1 MKKLT
6 FIWDLDGTLI
16 DSYVPIMEA
25 LEETYRHFGL
35 IFDKELI
42 HECIL
47 QESVGQLLV
56 NLSEEEQIPHEKLK
70 AYFTK
75 EQESRDS
82 KIHLMPYAKEILE
95 WTKEQ
100 DIPNFMYTHKGAS
113 THSVLETLQISH
125 YFDEILTGVSGFERK
140 PHPQGINYLVKRYS
154 LDKSMTYYIGDR
166 PLDLEV
172 AQNAGIKSINLRLE
186 NSKENYN
193 ISSLKDI
200 ISLDFTR
207 LD

>member
-42 HECIL
+42 HEYIL

-82 KIHLMPYAKEILE
+82 KIHLMPYAKEIL
-95 WTKEQ
+95 
-100 DIPNFMYTHKGAS
+100 
-113 THSVLETLQISH
+113 
-125 YFDEILTGVSGFERK
+125 
-140 PHPQGINYLVKRYS
+140 
-154 LDKSMTYYIGDR
+154 
-166 PLDLEV
+166 
-172 AQNAGIKSINLRLE
+172 
-186 NSKENYN
+186 
-193 ISSLKDI
+193 
-200 ISLDFTR
+200 
-207 LD
+207 